1 MILKIRELI
10 SSGVLTETR
19 SENLGPVSYD
29 LTTRAFHT
37 RERQSLEKVTLS
49 PGDSIYVSTVE
60 IIQATQ
66 EYSRE
71 SVAEEF
77 SNSSKA

>member
-1 MILKIRELI
+1 MLLSDSKIRELI

-37 RERQSLEKVTLS
+37 R
-49 PGDSIYVSTVE
+49 D
-60 IIQATQ
+60 QATR
-66 EYSRE
+66 EHSRE

-77 SNSSKA
+77 SNSSRPKLGCASLFPRTSH

>member
-1 MILKIRELI
+1 MLLSDSKIRELI

-37 RERQSLEKVTLS
+37 RERRSLKKLLYLQVILHMFLRSKLS
-49 PGDSIYVSTVE
+49 SYPRT
-60 IIQATQ
+60 
-66 EYSRE
+66 
-71 SVAEEF
+71 
-77 SNSSKA
+77 